1 MALKVTL
8 VVVPSPKYHHLL
20 VTHLELLSENLNAIY
35 TLTKKSL
42 NLNEIH
48 ALFLSNYTKMQIFY
62 LKVALK
68 LTSVVV
74 PSLKYHHLLV
84 THL

>member
-35 TLTKKSL
+35 ALTK
-42 NLNEIH
+42 N
-48 ALFLSNYTKMQIFY
+48 ALYNFNMTLKWATVAELAVTIF
-62 LKVALK
+62 K
-68 LTSVVV
+68 L
-74 PSLKYHHLLV
+74 
-84 THL
+84 